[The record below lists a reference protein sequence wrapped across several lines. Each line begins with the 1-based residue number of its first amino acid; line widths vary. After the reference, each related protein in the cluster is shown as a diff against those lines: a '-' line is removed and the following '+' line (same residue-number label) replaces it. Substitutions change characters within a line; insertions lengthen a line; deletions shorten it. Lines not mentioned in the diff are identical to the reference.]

1 MINREVGLGL
11 RLTNRAKRIGGVMCT
26 YSLRLCSKLSKAAV
40 PDWEAAKAAA
50 VPVESHKKKPKSVD
64 PQPGTAEGQDGDE
77 DEDDEEDDEEDE
89 EDDSEGED
97 KFEAGSEDVGALFPA
112 GEEEKGD
119 ETGSQSLFYAEFSP
133 GLKLQFK
140 VTLTSSTVIHGS
152 TLPAFSSFVFE
163 IDKDK
168 LYELVADR
176 DLLFTAL
183 RVTYKQQFTSN
194 RQLSTIVLEIADPVG
209 PEALTLASSIERA
222 WDRIGISLCSTAVW
236 LPQGSVR
243 EVDLSTAYDTA
254 PNLSLSEKVKLANSL
269 MFYCA
274 FYEPPARSD
283 DRAEVSREDK
293 PVLGWS
299 TVVFGKA
306 VRLQSMS
313 ETRPKDVLLQ
323 VCLYCCAV
331 LHVMGG
337 F

>member
-1 MINREVGLGL
+1 
-11 RLTNRAKRIGGVMCT
+11 MCT

-50 VPVESHKKKPKSVD
+50 VPVESHKKKPKSIE
-64 PQPGTAEGQDGDE
+64 PQPGTAEGQDEDEDNEEDDDDE
-77 DEDDEEDDEEDE
+77 DED
-89 EDDSEGED
+89 DDSEGED

-194 RQLSTIVLEIADPVG
+194 RQLGTIVLETADPVG
-209 PEALTLASSIERA
+209 PEALALASSIERA
-222 WDRIGISLCSTAVW
+222 WDRIGIALCSTAVW
-236 LPQGSVR
+236 LPQGFVR
-243 EVDLSTAYDTA
+243 EVDLSTIYETA
-254 PNLSLSEKVKLANSL
+254 PNLSLSKKVKLANSL

-274 FYEPPARSD
+274 YYEPPARSE

-293 PVLGWS
+293 PGFGWS

-323 VCLYCCAV
+323 VCLHCCAG
-331 LHVMGG
+331 LQYLSVMSGYSRPICG
-337 F
+337 CEEGKWE